1 MLSKNL
7 DDQKV
12 LIKETFLKIP
22 MEPSISLHAN
32 QIQATPGSNK
42 SENVFIKAEAVFFL
56 TRLLVNPTTFLL
68 LQQAIAS
75 EISQIVTMTSAYTVR
90 TSEIVNSVTVIP

>member
-22 MEPSISLHAN
+22 MGPSISLHAN

-42 SENVFIKAEAVFFL
+42 SENVFIKAEAVFS